1 MFKFNNK
8 DIRTTLSKPSQK
20 SKMERFAKMGDGP

>member
-8 DIRTTLSKPSQK
+8 DIRATLSKPSQI
-20 SKMERFAKMGDGP
+20 SKTERFAKMGDGP